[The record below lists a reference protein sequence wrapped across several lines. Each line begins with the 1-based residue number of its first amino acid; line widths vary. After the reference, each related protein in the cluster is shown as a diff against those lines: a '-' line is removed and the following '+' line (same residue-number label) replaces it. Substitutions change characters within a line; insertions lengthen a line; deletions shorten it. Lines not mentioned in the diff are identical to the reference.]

1 VKELNKQKNIVVLA
15 NMAELVSSIVLNI
28 AGNDISNSINGA
40 KINKEIISNIVYQKI
55 VNEIGENQ

>member
-15 NMAELVSSIVLNI
+15 NMAELVSGIVLNI

>member
-1 VKELNKQKNIVVLA
+1 MKELNKQKNIVVLA
-15 NMAELVSSIVLNI
+15 NMAELVSGIVLNI